1 MQIIPNCTN
10 KNSKIELCVNVDG
23 APIFISSKVHIW
35 HILGLFDASN
45 VFMIALFC
53 GKSKPSS
60 ASEYL
65 KDFIAEIS
73 LLEAEGVTYESC
85 TYEFSIN

>member
-1 MQIIPNCTN
+1 MVT
-10 KNSKIELCVNVDG
+10 
-23 APIFISSKVHIW
+23 
-35 HILGLFDASN
+35 
-45 VFMIALFC
+45 LFC

-73 LLEAEGVTYESC
+73 LLEAEGITYESC
-85 TYEFSIN
+85 TYEFFIKSFICG